1 MCDGHKIFSIS
12 TDHQLLRYSSSLH
25 NRQSLSLDI
34 SHHLQFKMKVFS
46 QLTIAALASYATAA
60 SVDVNKRET
69 PLSVKLAASGNS
81 EVKVTLTNN
90 GAKTL
95 NLLSKGTFLDEENPV
110 EKVTMYSAGGSK
122 FQILYI
128 FQEHDFKVTY
138 LQGNILTDAQV
149 PRFPSRVSSS
159 VCC

>member
-1 MCDGHKIFSIS
+1 
-12 TDHQLLRYSSSLH
+12 
-25 NRQSLSLDI
+25 
-34 SHHLQFKMKVFS
+34 MKVFS
-46 QLTIAALASYATAA
+46 QLTVAALASYATAA

-90 GAKTL
+90 GEKTL

-122 FQILYI
+122 SHISHTGSSYPRISRAAGILNPV
-128 FQEHDFKVTY
+128 H
-138 LQGNILTDAQV
+138 
-149 PRFPSRVSSS
+149 
-159 VCC
+159 